1 MTLLTKY
8 LLRHFL
14 TIILVVGLGLLGLFL
29 LVEVFER
36 LDDFVEAHARTGDIL
51 LYFLYRLPGLLD
63 SISPLIFLM
72 AGLVSISMLARQN
85 ELLILK
91 ASGISPWQ
99 VMKPHL
105 AVVALFSVSLVF
117 LSGFITPKTESMASA
132 LRENKPRHGMVRGD
146 RLFYHGEKNIW
157 SAVVERPDASLLSSL
172 HWMRYDDNYHIMDII
187 HAKRAEY
194 SGKGRWNLFNGIH
207 QTRDITAQP
216 LKDIPFKSMSLKS
229 GQTPRDFMA
238 VETPPQH
245 MKITAL
251 YTAIKRM
258 KQAGLST
265 AALESMFWSRLTY
278 PLLGLAMLFAGLP
291 IVLNVGRSG
300 IAFGISLGIAL
311 GFVVWISWNFLF
323 TLESSGR
330 LHPGLGPALILSM
343 LLILGSISL
352 KRLRF

>member
-14 TIILVVGLGLLGLFL
+14 TIIMVVGLGLLGLFL
-29 LVEVFER
+29 LVEIFER

-63 SISPLIFLM
+63 AISPLIFLM

-91 ASGISPWQ
+91 ASGISPWL

-105 AVVALFSVSLVF
+105 ATVVFLSVSLAL
-117 LSGFITPKTESMASA
+117 LSGFVTPKTESMATA
-132 LRENKPRHGMVRGD
+132 LRENKPRQGMVRGD

-157 SAVVERPDASLLSSL
+157 SAVVERPDASVLSSL
-172 HWMRYDDNYHIMDII
+172 HWMRYDDNYHIMDIV

-194 SGKGRWNLFNGIH
+194 SGKGRWTLFDGIH

-216 LKDIPFKSMSLKS
+216 LKDIPFKSMSLES
-229 GQTPRDFMA
+229 GQTPKDFMA
-238 VETPPQH
+238 VETPPQN
-245 MKITAL
+245 MKITTL

-265 AALESMFWSRLTY
+265 NALESVFWSRLTY
-278 PLLGLAMLFAGLP
+278 PFLGLAMLFAGLP
-291 IVLNVGRSG
+291 IVLSSGRGG
-300 IAFGISLGIAL
+300 IAFGISIGIVL

-323 TLESSGR
+323 TLENSGR
-330 LHPGLGPALILSM
+330 LHPGLGPALVSGT
-343 LLILGSISL
+343 LLLLGIMSL
-352 KRLRF
+352 RRLRF